1 MKPTDPYGLRAEEV
15 DYNSAEFYQTMYIQ
29 IQNLV
34 SIFPNQFHTLCEI
47 GSGDGNFIKYLS
59 QNINGI
65 NNFIGSDIPNPRIK
79 EAKKKIHEI
88 EFHGMDILEF
98 QNKFQEDGII
108 YLAANVFGN
117 IVPSEMKEFLLI
129 ASNNQTA
136 ITFCSRGLYNES
148 DVDSIK
154 RKKKIGYDH
163 NYLQLINHYE
173 YKMFDIL
180 QKKLKNYES
189 TPGLVC
195 TVLSKQCDDKSTPKT
210 II

>member
-1 MKPTDPYGLRAEEV
+1 
-15 DYNSAEFYQTMYIQ
+15 
-29 IQNLV
+29 
-34 SIFPNQFHTLCEI
+34 
-47 GSGDGNFIKYLS
+47 
-59 QNINGI
+59 
-65 NNFIGSDIPNPRIK
+65 
-79 EAKKKIHEI
+79 
-88 EFHGMDILEF
+88 
-98 QNKFQEDGII
+98 
-108 YLAANVFGN
+108 
-117 IVPSEMKEFLLI
+117 MKEFLLI

-154 RKKKIGYDH
+154 RKKIGYDH